1 MMVVTFP
8 SIILSLSTNIPLFDC
23 WHQHSS
29 MWFLFNYSMSQRQQ
43 KKASVNASLSKKV
56 MVHQRS
62 PKCYLGQI
70 QHIHNLGTGVWF
82 HGSSWKLPQTSLL
95 YQISL
100 TLTQRDSHED
110 CFQNVFLIFRSGT
123 EGYPD
128 GMSRKENE
136 TEDAGIGLSWEKGLP
151 WADWNILAGG
161 LRDTM
166 ESSRS

>member
-8 SIILSLSTNIPLFDC
+8 SIILSLSTNIPLSDC
-23 WHQHSS
+23 WHSTALCDFSS
-29 MWFLFNYSMSQRQQ
+29 ITAWVKGSR

-70 QHIHNLGTGVWF
+70 QHTHNLGTGVWF
-82 HGSSWKLPQTSLL
+82 HSSSWKLPQTSLL

-123 EGYPD
+123 EGYPG
-128 GMSRKENE
+128 GMSQKENE